1 MNYRGI
7 TVFQINKQI
16 KAFMWHHN
24 MLKDLI
30 ADIILFQ
37 ADGFPENNNDGKIT
51 RELLLAVKILFVL
64 F

>member
-1 MNYRGI
+1 
-7 TVFQINKQI
+7 
-16 KAFMWHHN
+16 MWHHN